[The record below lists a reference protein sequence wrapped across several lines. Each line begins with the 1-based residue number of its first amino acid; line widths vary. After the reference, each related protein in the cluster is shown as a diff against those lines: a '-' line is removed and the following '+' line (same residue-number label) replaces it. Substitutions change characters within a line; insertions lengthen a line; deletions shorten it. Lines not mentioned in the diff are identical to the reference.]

1 MLGPMLRNL
10 AKVALALL
18 LVCHP
23 SFADAAQEQQPTAGA
38 ASQPAAPAEPKAAE
52 RTSPW
57 LLVPLV
63 SSSPKLG
70 TSFGGMGAYMKLF
83 DPDSGVSM
91 FGFSYQYTSTH
102 SQIVALFGRASFGA
116 DHHRIVAVTVFGTI
130 KNDYDDYLG
139 TGQPLKTE
147 DDLKS
152 AVGRY
157 IYRVKGDWFLGGQGI
172 ATNYQIFGDSTQDDL
187 MLDTLGV
194 IGFKSVGIGAVAMHD
209 SRDNE
214 DMPTRGWFLNFNN
227 LAYREGLGGEA
238 TFDTY
243 RVDFRTVWPQRGRH
257 LMAFRQNNWLTND
270 APTVAQATV
279 LLRGY
284 KQGQYLAPYMSSFE
298 AEERF
303 SLAPKWTMTAFF
315 GLAGLYGEENSTTA
329 ERQFY
334 PSWGAGIQYI
344 LKPAQ
349 HMLVNLEYAQGV
361 DDNRGIIMKFGYEW

>member
-1 MLGPMLRNL
+1 
-10 AKVALALL
+10 
-18 LVCHP
+18 
-23 SFADAAQEQQPTAGA
+23 
-38 ASQPAAPAEPKAAE
+38 
-52 RTSPW
+52 
-57 LLVPLV
+57 
-63 SSSPKLG
+63 
-70 TSFGGMGAYMKLF
+70 
-83 DPDSGVSM
+83 
-91 FGFSYQYTSTH
+91 
-102 SQIVALFGRASFGA
+102 
-116 DHHRIVAVTVFGTI
+116 
-130 KNDYDDYLG
+130 
-139 TGQPLKTE
+139 
-147 DDLKS
+147 
-152 AVGRY
+152 
-157 IYRVKGDWFLGGQGI
+157 
-172 ATNYQIFGDSTQDDL
+172 

-227 LAYREGLGGEA
+227 LAYRESLGGEA

-257 LMAFRQNNWLTND
+257 LMAFRQNNWLTHD

-284 KQGQYLAPYMSSFE
+284 KQGQYLSPYMSSFE

-303 SLAPKWTMTAFF
+303 ALGAKWTSTIFF

>member
-1 MLGPMLRNL
+1 MLRRL
-10 AKVALALL
+10 AWVALALL
-18 LVCHP
+18 LLCRPGLVH
-23 SFADAAQEQQPTAGA
+23 AAQEQTPSAGA
-38 ASQPAAPAEPKAAE
+38 TQPAAAAEPKAAE
-52 RTSPW
+52 RSSPW

-70 TSFGGMGAYMKLF
+70 TSFGGMGAYMKMF
-83 DPDSGVSM
+83 DPKSGVSM
-91 FGFSYQYTSTH
+91 FGLSYQYTSTN
-102 SQIVALFGRASFGA
+102 SSIAALFARASFGE
-116 DHHRIVAVTVFGTI
+116 DHHRIVAVTAFGAI

-152 AVGRY
+152 IVGRY

-172 ATNYQIFGDSTQDDL
+172 ATNYQVFGQSTEDDFV
-187 MLDTLGV
+187 LDTLGV
-194 IGFKSVGIGAVAMHD
+194 VGFKSVGIGAVAMHD

-257 LMAFRQNNWLTND
+257 LMAFRQNNWLTHD

-298 AEERF
+298 AEERL
-303 SLAPKWTMTAFF
+303 SLAPKWTTTFFF
-315 GLAGLYGEENSTTA
+315 GLASLYGEANTTTA